1 MSYIDETYGKQL
13 EEALRGLVSRPA
25 LGQPWFGFHA
35 SEVPAGVLLF
45 TATTHSRVLY
55 ADFWKYIQ
63 DKNLV
68 KTEEEW
74 QSIYNEQ
81 GWCPF
86 YSDGD
91 GIDTFRMPSPP
102 LYIKGADNTTVG
114 QYVEAGLPNI
124 TGVIAT
130 LRGAYVTASGALST
144 SQIKTT
150 DYIGTVPGGE
160 QQITLDASK
169 SNAIYGNSNT
179 VTPETSKMLFGVWA
193 ISAPQQPIPDATVEG
208 IISELGVAS
217 NNVLEA
223 NAKAETAIDGLNG
236 VVRSVNGTNAD
247 TSGNVSIPEGPRPG
261 AIIIWAGNNAPPG
274 RYLLC
279 NGAAVSRTTY
289 SYLFSVIGTTY
300 GEGNGS
306 STFNL
311 PNLTDKFIQGSGTAG
326 TVKAAGLPNITGCTG
341 YNVGMVTA
349 NTPTSGAFYKSGSAT
364 SFAGGAYTTNT
375 NVQFSAAKSNAIYG
389 KSSTVQ
395 PPALTMR
402 CYIRY

>member
-55 ADFWKYIQ
+55 ADFWNYIQ
-63 DKNLV
+63 NKNLV

-74 QSIYNEQ
+74 QSIYSAQ

-102 LYIKGADNTTVG
+102 LYIKGSDNTTVG

-124 TGVIAT
+124 TGG
-130 LRGAYVTASGALST
+130 LRMVNDYNFNNVGIVNQIWGAFTVNSVPSTIGANIQQNSTPSGDGVWPVTM
-144 SQIKTT
+144 
-150 DYIGTVPGGE
+150 
-160 QQITLDASK
+160 DASR
-169 SNAIYGNSNT
+169 SSAVYGNSDT

-217 NNVLEA
+217 NSALEA
-223 NAKAETAIDGLNG
+223 KNVALSVVPAGTVIAFAANKTLDGF
-236 VVRSVNGTNAD
+236 
-247 TSGNVSIPEGPRPG
+247 
-261 AIIIWAGNNAPPG
+261 
-274 RYLLC
+274 LLC

-289 SYLFSVIGTTY
+289 AALFSAIGTTY
-300 GEGNGS
+300 GTGDGS
-306 STFNL
+306 TTFNL

-326 TVKAAGLPNITGCTG
+326 TEKAAGLPNITGSFSDPLGSTNRGGVVTG
-341 YNVGMVTA
+341 Y
-349 NTPTSGAFYKSGSAT
+349 GAFKNSTNTADGDAGS
-364 SFAGGAYTTNT
+364 GAYTNVK
-375 NVQFSAAKSNAIYG
+375 VQFNASTSNSIYG

-402 CYIRY
+402 YYIKY

>member
-55 ADFWKYIQ
+55 ADFWEYIQ

-74 QSIYNEQ
+74 QSIYSEQ

-91 GIDTFRMPSPP
+91 GIDTFRMPSAP
-102 LYIKGADNTTVG
+102 LYLHGANTLGEAGKYIK
-114 QYVEAGLPNI
+114 EGLPNI
-124 TGVIAT
+124 TGSFMVDPFIRNGVGVHSQT
-130 LRGAYVTASGALST
+130 GAFFETRNNSGTFASYGDSGSITNVTVANF
-144 SQIKTT
+144 
-150 DYIGTVPGGE
+150 
-160 QQITLDASK
+160 DASR
-169 SNAIYGNSNT
+169 SSVIYGASDH
-179 VTPETSKMLFGVWA
+179 VTPETSKMLFGIWA

-217 NNVLEA
+217 NNALEA
-223 NAKAETAIDGLNG
+223 KNSLSKAMPVGM
-236 VVRSVNGTNAD
+236 VVAFASNSD
-247 TSGNVSIPEGPRPG
+247 PEG
-261 AIIIWAGNNAPPG
+261 
-274 RYLLC
+274 YLLC

-289 SYLFSVIGTTY
+289 AALFGVVGTTY
-300 GEGNGS
+300 GAGDGS
-306 STFNL
+306 TTFNL
-311 PNLTDKFIQGSGTAG
+311 PNLTDRFIQGSGTAG
-326 TVKAAGLPNITGCTG
+326 TVKEAGLPNITGAFRLEGTENGAGTAYANGAFAITG
-341 YNVGMVTA
+341 Y
-349 NTPTSGAFYKSGSAT
+349 SGSMARNHT
-364 SFAGGAYTTNT
+364 
-375 NVQFSAAKSNAIYG
+375 QSAKNPVIELNASRSSSIYG
-389 KSSTVQ
+389 SSITVQ

-402 CYIRY
+402 YYIKY

>member
-91 GIDTFRMPSPP
+91 GIDTFRMPSAP
-102 LYIKGADNTTVG
+102 LYLHGTGILSEAG

-124 TGVIAT
+124 VGIMDANGAHGLYGEPGLHEAFYKSSIAYRNVGLNSGSAT
-130 LRGAYVTASGALST
+130 LST
-144 SQIKTT
+144 MNF
-150 DYIGTVPGGE
+150 
-160 QQITLDASK
+160 DASR
-169 SNAIYGNSNT
+169 SNPIYGKSDT

-193 ISAPQQPIPDATVEG
+193 IAAPQKPIPDATIEG
-208 IISELGVAS
+208 IISELNIAS
-217 NNVLEA
+217 NNASEA
-223 NAKAETAIDGLNG
+223 KNGLNG
-236 VVRSVNGTNAD
+236 VIRFVNDKAPDAEGKVDIAEFASGLGMPSDRWQELSFGATNTVYTAPANGWFTILA
-247 TSGNVSIPEGPRPG
+247 TSTSTAAYLGFFTL
-261 AIIIWAGNNAPPG
+261 NN
-274 RYLLC
+274 
-279 NGAAVSRTTY
+279 
-289 SYLFSVIGTTY
+289 
-300 GEGNGS
+300 
-306 STFNL
+306 
-311 PNLTDKFIQGSGTAG
+311 
-326 TVKAAGLPNITGCTG
+326 GCTSLSFVNANG
-341 YNVGMVTA
+341 RNIRVLFPAKKGDNVQLLYSA
-349 NTPTSGAFYKSGSAT
+349 INTPTAFRFVYAEGAK
-364 SFAGGAYTTNT
+364 
-375 NVQFSAAKSNAIYG
+375 
-389 KSSTVQ
+389 
-395 PPALTMR
+395 
-402 CYIRY
+402 